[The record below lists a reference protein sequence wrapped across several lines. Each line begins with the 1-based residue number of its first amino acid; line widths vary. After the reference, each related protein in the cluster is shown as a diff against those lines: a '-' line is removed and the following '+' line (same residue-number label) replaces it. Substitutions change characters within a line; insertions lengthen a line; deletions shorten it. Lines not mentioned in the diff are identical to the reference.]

1 VPSAANAS
9 SAPPRG
15 GECGKT
21 VVRIYLVGF
30 MGAGKST
37 VGRLLAKRLGK
48 PFWDL
53 DRQVA
58 ERSGRPVWKILANDS
73 ETTFRQLESTL
84 LQETAEF
91 TDVVVA
97 TGGGVVLRAANRRFI
112 QRHGVS
118 VWLHPPIDV
127 LLTRLRRTSLAQR
140 PLFGDEKQAR
150 ALYERRLG
158 LYGQAD
164 LEVAVAVDETSKVTI
179 GRVMK
184 ALEERRCAT

>member
-1 VPSAANAS
+1 VPSAANAA

-21 VVRIYLVGF
+21 VVRIYLLGF

-37 VGRLLAKRLGK
+37 VGRLLARRLGK

-53 DRQVA
+53 DRQVV
-58 ERSGRPVWKILANDS
+58 ERSGRPVWEIFANDG
-73 ETTFRQLESTL
+73 ETAFRQLESTL
-84 LQETAEF
+84 LQETAEL

-97 TGGGVVLRAANRRFI
+97 TGGGVVLRVANRRFM

-118 VWLHPPIDV
+118 VWLHPPFDA

-140 PLFGDEKQAR
+140 PLFGDERQAR
-150 ALYERRLG
+150 ALYDRRLS
-158 LYGQAD
+158 LYEEAD
-164 LEVAVAVDETSKVTI
+164 LEVAVAVGETPKVTV
-179 GRVMK
+179 GRVMR
-184 ALEERRCAT
+184 ALGGRRCAT